1 MAWAAALSAG
11 IAGVRLGTAI
21 VAATAL
27 STAST
32 APPHGLVH
40 DQVTAQHRESGVG
53 ALEAEVA
60 GAVGVHHGVLGHQRL
75 LAAEAE
81 RLGQRAGLAVRQ
93 GDQAG
98 PVLGGLGL
106 DRGGGSGLGGGA
118 HLDDAGEEGGGGEYG
133 AGCERSLH
141 VQVLPGN
148 RVRGRASL
156 RGAGVGTLGAERAL
170 TCCSVRSTVVTG
182 EWGGGHRTGLAESM
196 TIQQVK

>member
-1 MAWAAALSAG
+1 MHLGERGLVLVGGDADAGGDRAGGLGGGLVGGDARRQARHRDRRGDGLVHGLDGAAG
-11 IAGVRLGTAI
+11 
-21 VAATAL
+21 
-27 STAST
+27 
-32 APPHGLVH
+32 GLVH
-40 DQVTAQHRESGVG
+40 DQVAAQHRESGVG

-60 GAVGVHHGVLGHQRL
+60 GAVGVHHGVLGHQAL

-81 RLGQRAGLAVRQ
+81 RLGQRTGLAVRQ

-148 RVRGRASL
+148 RVCAVAPRS
-156 RGAGVGTLGAERAL
+156 GVP
-170 TCCSVRSTVVTG
+170 
-182 EWGGGHRTGLAESM
+182 GLAP
-196 TIQQVK
+196 